1 MKMEMDFNKLWSMAS
16 DIDYAPSITVRLLE
30 NFNNAINGLY
40 ALSGETRFIADTLNS
55 ATYEMAEYDR
65 LISTV
70 GNLADIADTLE
81 KARNL
86 LFGGCVD
93 WHYVLSGFRE
103 MAKRNEAEGE
113 V

>member
-16 DIDYAPSITVRLLE
+16 DIDYAPSSTVRLLE
-30 NFNNAINGLY
+30 NFNNAVNGLY
-40 ALSGETRFIADTLNS
+40 ALSEETRFIANTLNP
-55 ATYEMAEYDR
+55 ATYEMAEYNR

-81 KARNL
+81 MARNL